1 MVCSVI
7 DHLSNTNVFIDP
19 VVTPEHF
26 AQTLIEDYNLAPTYH
41 AIITKSI
48 QDQLSDFKA
57 HTVNYD
63 GDEGENL
70 ADPAAVTLEDIV
82 MKGRL
87 DDEGNT
93 WWRAWRK
100 RLRTD
105 SLDSIG
111 PVAGKTKKRR
121 KALDV
126 KANTKDKS
134 LTIDEFDIDEQAL
147 HEEMRILIK
156 VISCCNEMR
165 LRVFNDSVFFS
176 ARHCCRFY
184 EA

>member
-1 MVCSVI
+1 M
-7 DHLSNTNVFIDP
+7 
-19 VVTPEHF
+19 TPEHF
-26 AQTLIEDYNLAPTYH
+26 AQILIEDYNLAPTYH

-63 GDEGENL
+63 GDEGDNL
-70 ADPAAVTLEDIV
+70 ADSAAVTLEDIV

-100 RLRTD
+100 RLRTEP
-105 SLDSIG
+105 LESIS
-111 PVAGKTKKRR
+111 PAAGKTKKRR

-126 KANTKDKS
+126 KANPKDKS

-156 VISCCNEMR
+156 VMITCCKTIR
-165 LRVFNDSVFFS
+165 LEVFNDPFFS
-176 ARHCCRFY
+176 SLTSLSVL
-184 EA
+184 

>member
-1 MVCSVI
+1 MVCSVF
-7 DHLSNTNVFIDP
+7 DHLTNMNVFIDP

-63 GDEGENL
+63 GDEGDTL
-70 ADPAAVTLEDIV
+70 ADPAAVTLEDVV

-87 DDEGNT
+87 DDEDNT
-93 WWRAWRK
+93 WWTTWRK
-100 RLRTD
+100 RLRAE
-105 SLDSIG
+105 SLESVS

-121 KALDV
+121 KALEA
-126 KANTKDKS
+126 KSNAKDKS

-156 VISCCNEMR
+156 VTTSR
-165 LRVFNDSVFFS
+165 K
-176 ARHCCRFY
+176 
-184 EA
+184 